1 MLVPGALNDTKKI
14 RKAGADIFAESGL
27 DFLGRGAQTE
37 HDPQLKL
44 FVGRN
49 SNHAASS
56 LPQLRISASYD
67 FGGDFQGNVNL

>member
-1 MLVPGALNDTKKI
+1 MV
-14 RKAGADIFAESGL
+14 SGPVL
-27 DFLGRGAQTE
+27 YFLGSGAQTE